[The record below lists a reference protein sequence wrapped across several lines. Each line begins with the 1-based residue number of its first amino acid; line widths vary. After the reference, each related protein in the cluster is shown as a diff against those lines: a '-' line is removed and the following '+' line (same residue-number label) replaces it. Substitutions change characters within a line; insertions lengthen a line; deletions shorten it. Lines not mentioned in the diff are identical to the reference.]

1 MPARIETVTSF
12 AKGLG
17 VLKCFGNG
25 QRRQTITEVAERTGM
40 TRAAARRFLYTL
52 CEEGLARSDGKH
64 FELTPAVLEIGHAYL
79 SSVTELETI
88 RDLLHELTA
97 DLGESASAAM
107 VDEADIVY
115 VARSPARHRV
125 MTIGLGVGT
134 RLPAHATSMGQAILS
149 QMSHNELER
158 FLSVSSL
165 AALTPHTLTNREAL
179 KARLKLVKERG
190 YALVSEE
197 LELGLRSLAVPVEGR
212 PANARLS
219 INVSAQAARVSEER
233 MVAEFLP
240 RLQHAARQVRLTGS

>member
-1 MPARIETVTSF
+1 MPPRIETVSSF
-12 AKGLG
+12 SKGLS

-88 RDLLHELTA
+88 RDLLQELTA

-107 VDEADIVY
+107 LDEADIVY

-125 MTIGLGVGT
+125 MTIGLGIGT
-134 RLPAHATSMGQAILS
+134 RLPAHATSMGQAILA

-158 FLSVSSL
+158 FFSVSAL
-165 AALTPHTLTNREAL
+165 APLTPHTITTKDAL
-179 KARLKLVKERG
+179 KARLKLVRERG

-197 LELGLRSLAVPVEGR
+197 LELGLRSLAVPIEGR
-212 PANARLS
+212 PPNARLS
-219 INVSAQAARVSEER
+219 INLSAQAARVSEEQ
-233 MVAEFLP
+233 MVRDFLP
-240 RLQHAARQVRLTGS
+240 RLQRAARQIRLTNS